1 MTAKKFVQGLIVTM
15 ALCLSTTTG
24 RAQGYRFFIMGGD
37 SVFTDHR
44 SFGEGLSLTFLHQIC
59 GGGKAT
65 VGIEAPFYKIFGIEG
80 SYGIGNNNL
89 EITNYMDIPS
99 CATRNGIRREE

>member
-37 SVFTDHR
+37 SVLSDHR
-44 SFGEGLSLTFLHQIC
+44 FRSVKVYSSLLRIELC
-59 GGGKAT
+59 GRRQGDRGSRST
-65 VGIEAPFYKIFGIEG
+65 VLQDLW
-80 SYGIGNNNL
+80 N
-89 EITNYMDIPS
+89 
-99 CATRNGIRREE
+99 RRFVRHRPKQP